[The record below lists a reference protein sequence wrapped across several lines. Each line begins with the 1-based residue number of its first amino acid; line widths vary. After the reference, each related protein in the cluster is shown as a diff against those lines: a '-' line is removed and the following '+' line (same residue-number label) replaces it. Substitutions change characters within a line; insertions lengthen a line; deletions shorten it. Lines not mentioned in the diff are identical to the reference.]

1 MGEEMGR
8 AGGVSTDWN
17 DREDEGEHRCRVEE
31 KDKSSWRV
39 YAGGD
44 QDNRIDGRGWQY
56 VVGDMGYPEVLG
68 LITLVICINT
78 LFSLTSCLTL
88 ISSSS

>member
-44 QDNRIDGRGWQY
+44 QDNRIDGRG
-56 VVGDMGYPEVLG
+56 
-68 LITLVICINT
+68 
-78 LFSLTSCLTL
+78 
-88 ISSSS
+88 

>member
-1 MGEEMGR
+1 MSPDKTMSSQFSPARKKQGKHSTGITPCQGSLMGEEMGR

-44 QDNRIDGRGWQY
+44 QDNRIDGRG
-56 VVGDMGYPEVLG
+56 
-68 LITLVICINT
+68 
-78 LFSLTSCLTL
+78 
-88 ISSSS
+88 